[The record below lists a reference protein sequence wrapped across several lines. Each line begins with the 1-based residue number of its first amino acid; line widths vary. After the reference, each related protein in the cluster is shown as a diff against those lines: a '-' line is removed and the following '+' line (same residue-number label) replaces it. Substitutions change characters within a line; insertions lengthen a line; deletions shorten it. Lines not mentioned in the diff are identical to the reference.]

1 MEKNKLNP
9 AEKNKLN
16 PAERAEVVFA
26 EAAEAQAGTEDG
38 EGAELESLVL
48 RFGQPYIFDGR
59 EYTEVD
65 LSGLEDVTAGVL
77 ESVGKIVSKK
87 NPGMNPALLEM
98 SMPFCNHLAQ
108 RVAGL
113 TLEFFTKLPAKEA
126 IKLKAMVTNFL
137 YGGDG
142 ED

>member
-1 MEKNKLNP
+1 MEKNKLDT
-9 AEKNKLN
+9 
-16 PAERAEVVFA
+16 AERADM
-26 EAAEAQAGTEDG
+26 EAVEAQAGTEGG
-38 EGAELESLVL
+38 EDTEPEDLVL
-48 RFGQPYIFDGR
+48 RFGKPYKFGGQ

-77 ESVGKIVSKK
+77 ESVGKITAKK
-87 NPGMNPALLEM
+87 NPGMNPALQEM
-98 SMPFCNHLAQ
+98 SLTFCTYLAQ
-108 RVAGL
+108 RVAKL
-113 TLEFFTKLPAKEA
+113 PLEFFTGLQAKEA

>member
-1 MEKNKLNP
+1 MEKNKLDT
-9 AEKNKLN
+9 
-16 PAERAEVVFA
+16 AERADM
-26 EAAEAQAGTEDG
+26 EAVEARA
-38 EGAELESLVL
+38 GAEGGEDTEPEDLVL
-48 RFGQPYIFDGR
+48 RFSKPYKFGGQ

-77 ESVGKIVSKK
+77 ENVGKIAAKK
-87 NPGMNPALLEM
+87 NPGMNPALQEM
-98 SMPFCNHLAQ
+98 SLTFCTYLAQ
-108 RVAGL
+108 RVAKL
-113 TLEFFTKLPAKEA
+113 PLEFFTGLPAKEA

>member
-1 MEKNKLNP
+1 MEKNKLDT
-9 AEKNKLN
+9 
-16 PAERAEVVFA
+16 AERADM
-26 EAAEAQAGTEDG
+26 EAMEAQARAEGGEDTEPED
-38 EGAELESLVL
+38 LVL
-48 RFGQPYIFDGR
+48 RFGKPYKFGGQ

-77 ESVGKIVSKK
+77 ENVGKIAAKK
-87 NPGMNPALLEM
+87 NPGMNPALQEM
-98 SMPFCNHLAQ
+98 SLTFCTYLAQ
-108 RVAGL
+108 RVAKL
-113 TLEFFTKLPAKEA
+113 PLEFFTGLPAKEA

>member
-1 MEKNKLNP
+1 MEKNKLDT
-9 AEKNKLN
+9 
-16 PAERAEVVFA
+16 AEREDM
-26 EAAEAQAGTEDG
+26 EALEAQAGAEDG
-38 EGAELESLVL
+38 EDTEPEDLIL
-48 RFGQPYIFDGR
+48 RFAKPYKFGGQ

-77 ESVGKIVSKK
+77 ENVGKIAAKK
-87 NPGMNPALLEM
+87 NPGMNPALQEM
-98 SMPFCNHLAQ
+98 SLTFCTYLAQ
-108 RVAGL
+108 RVAKL
-113 TLEFFTKLPAKEA
+113 PLEFFTGLQAKEA

>member
-1 MEKNKLNP
+1 MEKNKLDT
-9 AEKNKLN
+9 
-16 PAERAEVVFA
+16 AERADM
-26 EAAEAQAGTEDG
+26 EALEAQAGTEDG
-38 EGAELESLVL
+38 EDTEPEDLIL
-48 RFGQPYIFDGR
+48 RFAKPYKFGGQ

-77 ESVGKIVSKK
+77 ESVGKITAKK
-87 NPGMNPALLEM
+87 NPGMNPALQEM
-98 SMPFCNHLAQ
+98 SLTFCTYLAQ
-108 RVAGL
+108 RVAKL
-113 TLEFFTKLPAKEA
+113 PLEFFTGLPAKEA

>member
-1 MEKNKLNP
+1 MEKNKLD
-9 AEKNKLN
+9 A
-16 PAERAEVVFA
+16 AERAEL
-26 EAAEAQAGTEDG
+26 EAVQAAQAEIGTEDG
-38 EGAELESLVL
+38 ENAEPEDLIL
-48 RFGQPYIFDGR
+48 RFGKPYKFGGM

-77 ESVGKIVSKK
+77 ESVGKIVNKK

-98 SMPFCNHLAQ
+98 SLQFCNYLAQ
-108 RVAGL
+108 RVAKL
-113 TLEFFTKLPAKEA
+113 PLEFFTGLPAKEA
-126 IKLKAMVTNFL
+126 IKLKTMVTGFL